1 MYKTSY
7 IKNKTLCISLL
18 LFDLCLRRESYHN
31 YNRFYLLF
39 TFLLGALLPMW
50 QWQNDSE
57 LYPKAMQQPVERVL
71 SAKENI
77 VTAGTPSAALD
88 WQQWLALVYLGGALV
103 ALCLLIID
111 IVKLAAYYRGGTRS
125 RQDNWTIIEIGK
137 DHAPFSFMNTLFVS
151 SVAVYDADEW
161 HMILTHE
168 RRHTTLR
175 HFADL
180 LLMQLARV
188 AFWFHPLVYMYNKR
202 LLLVH
207 EYQADNASAQKPQVY
222 GKFLVEQ
229 ALLQTAP
236 ALSHSFNRSPI
247 KKRIIMLTRRST
259 TAAKTKMLV
268 FVPLAV
274 VCIVCFSKNGFSQK
288 FEKNGN
294 TVTYKGNKF
303 ELSGPL
309 ADTISLTDPVTGKEK
324 TMITKRDPVPVSMN
338 GVTVQTKVDKPAYFK
353 ESETNLRAY
362 LLKHLKKELENLK
375 DGNYSLNI
383 SDVVVD
389 EHGKVVYFKY
399 ADMRRSKDRSE
410 MNMPAGTVA
419 SRQKLPSNEIHTDGS
434 GQMKI
439 TMGNDAPTE
448 MKGKSFLVK
457 KNDDPG
463 FYEDIDNDVQQQIF
477 RKVCKLLDKG
487 ALYLP
492 ATLDGNKVISTDQNS
507 ILFWNTFKVKDH
519 KVYDMKLGQPT
530 EL

>member
-1 MYKTSY
+1 MLQYLLNATA
-7 IKNKTLCISLL
+7 IWLISLV

-57 LYPKAMQQPVERVL
+57 LYPKALQQPVERMI

-77 VTAGTPSAALD
+77 VAASTPSVALD
-88 WQQWLALVYLGGALV
+88 WQQWLTLLYMGGALV

-111 IVKLAAYYRGGTRS
+111 IVKLAAYYRSGTRS
-125 RQDNWTIIEIGK
+125 RQGSWTVIETWK

-151 SVAVYDADEW
+151 SVAAYDADEW

-188 AFWFHPLVYMYNKR
+188 VFWFHPLVYLYNKR

-236 ALSHSFNRSPI
+236 VLSHSFNRSPI
-247 KKRIIMLTRRST
+247 KNRIVMLTRRST

-274 VCIVCFSKNGFSQK
+274 VCIVCFSKNGFSK
-288 FEKNGN
+288 KPERHGN
-294 TVTYKGNKF
+294 IITYKNNKI
-303 ELSGPL
+303 ELSPEKQ
-309 ADTISLTDPVTGKEK
+309 DTIEIQDPVTGKWTTSVMKSTPMPIKINNEAIHDDGNVDARPTFRAGRKQLEAYIIKSIAPLATDLEDGDYNIVVYNIIVDKKGQVVYYESHGLIQLVPDAKAFGGTKQVRLDDKK
-324 TMITKRDPVPVSMN
+324 TVDAINKMMDAIPDFNAAMLDQQPVPYKMSQLAP
-338 GVTVQTKVDKPAYFK
+338 G
-353 ESETNLRAY
+353 R
-362 LLKHLKKELENLK
+362 
-375 DGNYSLNI
+375 
-383 SDVVVD
+383 
-389 EHGKVVYFKY
+389 
-399 ADMRRSKDRSE
+399 
-410 MNMPAGTVA
+410 
-419 SRQKLPSNEIHTDGS
+419 
-434 GQMKI
+434 KI
-439 TMGNDAPTE
+439 EVRNHVMT
-448 MKGKSFLVK
+448 FV
-457 KNDDPG
+457 
-463 FYEDIDNDVQQQIF
+463 
-477 RKVCKLLDKG
+477 
-487 ALYLP
+487 
-492 ATLDGNKVISTDQNS
+492 STD
-507 ILFWNTFKVKDH
+507 
-519 KVYDMKLGQPT
+519 
-530 EL
+530 